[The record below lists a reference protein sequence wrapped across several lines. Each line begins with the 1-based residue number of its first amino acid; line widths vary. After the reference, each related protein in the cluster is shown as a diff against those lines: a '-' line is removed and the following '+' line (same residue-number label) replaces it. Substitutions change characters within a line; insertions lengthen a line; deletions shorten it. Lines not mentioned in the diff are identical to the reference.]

1 MKILIEDLLVPE
13 ISDIL
18 YKKLNYIYKSA
29 KEDLY
34 VSDVHQATI
43 ESFNEKYYP
52 MFKAGVKVVGC
63 KANGTKI
70 KKLEIYTSI
79 KKEIREIISNE
90 STCREGIR

>member
-1 MKILIEDLLVPE
+1 
-13 ISDIL
+13 
-18 YKKLNYIYKSA
+18 
-29 KEDLY
+29 
-34 VSDVHQATI
+34 
-43 ESFNEKYYP
+43 

-63 KANGTKI
+63 KSNGTKI